1 MDLEQWRIALEH
13 TLVPLAGIINMKRRN
28 EDDPHTTG
36 PATQI
41 GLSIVVALIIGMV
54 SGVSSG
60 YISAQIALAVHKQ
73 RLDDHEKRIDKSES
87 RLDLYFDRMH
97 RK

>member
-1 MDLEQWRIALEH
+1 MDFEQWRIAIEH
-13 TLVPLAGIINMKRRN
+13 TLVPLAGIINMRRRN
-28 EDDPHTTG
+28 ADDPRTPG

-41 GLSIVVALIIGMV
+41 GLSIIVALIIGMV
-54 SGVSSG
+54 SGISSG

-87 RLDLYFDRMH
+87 RLDLYFDRLH
-97 RK
+97 K

>member
-1 MDLEQWRIALEH
+1 MRTAIEH
-13 TLVPLAGIINMKRRN
+13 TLVPLAGVINMKRRN
-28 EDDPHTTG
+28 ADDPQATS

-41 GLSIVVALIIGMV
+41 GLSIIVALIIGMV

-87 RLDLYFDRMH
+87 RLDLYFDRKN
-97 RK
+97 R

>member
-1 MDLEQWRIALEH
+1 MRTAIEH
-13 TLVPLAGIINMKRRN
+13 TLVPLAGAINMRRRSA
-28 EDDPHTTG
+28 DDPNKPS

-41 GLSIVVALIIGMV
+41 GLSIIVALIIGMV
-54 SGVSSG
+54 SGISSG

-87 RLDLYFDRMH
+87 RLDLYFNRLH
-97 RK
+97 K